1 MNEQFEHEG
10 FFQIKQAFNPE
21 EIDALVNA
29 TENILNN
36 NDNNFKKDLLSID
49 ESHRTHKILYPLDK
63 HHLFLKSLVHPGILN
78 ILIKAIENP
87 LEIVLT
93 WEDILIKLPYCG
105 IPVTFHQDLALQSSK
120 YDIFSIGIYFHSS
133 QSNPVYYLPGSHRLG
148 PLTKQQL
155 YQVSE
160 SRIREFVPVIAEP
173 GDIII
178 HKVKTIHYS
187 DINKSPAPR
196 YTWYLEFR
204 TLSQLY
210 DDSPWDK
217 EWILARRAIFAHALL
232 TYQPTY
238 YRELIKDEAVL
249 EPYFRNLSL
258 RIPHETDQVKYDMA
272 SPYNHF
278 AY

>member
-1 MNEQFEHEG
+1 MNQQFEQDG
-10 FFQIKQAFNPE
+10 FIHIRQAFNPE
-21 EIDALVNA
+21 EIRQLVEA
-29 TENILNN
+29 TESVLNN
-36 NDNNFKKDLLSID
+36 GHYKKDLLSID
-49 ESHRTHKILYPLDK
+49 ESGHPHKILYPLDK
-63 HHLFLKSLVHPGILN
+63 HELFLKSLVHPSLLN
-78 ILIKAIENP
+78 ILLTIIEKP

-120 YDIFSIGIYFHSS
+120 YDIFSMGIYFHSS
-133 QSNPVYYLPGSHRLG
+133 QPNPVYYLPGSHRLG
-148 PLTKQQL
+148 ALTKQQL
-155 YQVSE
+155 YQVSKD
-160 SRIREFVPVIAEP
+160 RFKEFVPVVAEP
-173 GDIII
+173 GDMII

-187 DINKSPAPR
+187 DTNKSPFPR

-232 TYQPTY
+232 NYQPSY
-238 YRELIKDEAVL
+238 YAELIKDKATL
-249 EPYFRNLSL
+249 QPYLHNVNL
-258 RIPHETDQVKYDMA
+258 RIPHETDQVKYDMQ

-278 AY
+278 A

>member
-1 MNEQFEHEG
+1 MNDQFERDG
-10 FFQIKQAFNPE
+10 FFQLKQAFNPE
-21 EIDALVNA
+21 EINALVNA
-29 TENILNN
+29 NENILNN
-36 NDNNFKKDLLSID
+36 NNFKKDLLSID
-49 ESHRTHKILYPLDK
+49 ESHRTHKILYPLNK
-63 HHLFLKSLVHPGILN
+63 HVLFLKSLVHPSILN
-78 ILIKAIENP
+78 ILIETIENP

-160 SRIREFVPVIAEP
+160 SRTKEFVPIVAEP

-187 DINKSPAPR
+187 EINKSPAPR

-217 EWILARRAIFAHALL
+217 EWIFARRAIFAHALL
-232 TYQPTY
+232 TYQPAY

-249 EPYFRNLSL
+249 EPYLRQLNL
-258 RIPHETDQVKYDMA
+258 RVPHETDQVKYDMK